1 MKIKEVKRNR
11 KQKRR
16 LLGFLCILMVVSV
29 GMFAACA
36 IKTFLLA
43 LMGAT
48 TPVMIGAACSL
59 AALYIAALLE
69 KTIKE
74 VYKLGVNTRIRQM
87 EDNGTRRAA

>member
-1 MKIKEVKRNR
+1 MRIKEVKRNR

-36 IKTFLLA
+36 VKTFLLA
-43 LMGAT
+43 LMGANT
-48 TPVMIGAACSL
+48 QAMIGAACSL

-74 VYKLGVNTRIRQM
+74 VYRLGINPRIRQM
-87 EDNGTRRAA
+87 EGNGTRRAA

>member
-1 MKIKEVKRNR
+1 MKIKEAKRNR

-36 IKTFLLA
+36 VKTFLLA

-48 TPVMIGAACSL
+48 TQVMIGAACSL

-74 VYKLGVNTRIRQM
+74 VYRLGINPRIRQM

>member
-1 MKIKEVKRNR
+1 MKIKEVKKIR

-36 IKTFLLA
+36 VKTFLLA

-48 TPVMIGAACSL
+48 TQVMIGAACSL

-74 VYKLGVNTRIRQM
+74 VNHGITAGLRQM
-87 EDNGTRRAA
+87 ENNGTRRAA

>member
-1 MKIKEVKRNR
+1 MKIKEVKKTR

-36 IKTFLLA
+36 VKTFLLA
-43 LMGAT
+43 LVGANT
-48 TPVMIGAACSL
+48 QVMIGAACSL

-74 VYKLGVNTRIRQM
+74 VYRLGVNTRIRQM